1 MLTDEGGEKAPCL
14 LSGHREKLLVSVVS
28 PAFNES
34 RNVPRLY
41 QSLVETFQPLSVDWE
56 WVVVDDHSTDET
68 FQTLLNLAGKD
79 SRVRGFRLARN
90 SGSHAALVCGLH
102 HARGDCVVV
111 LASDLQ
117 DPPQLIPEMLRLWQQ
132 GYHIVWAVR
141 RRREGI
147 KKSSLWFSRLYYYTM
162 RHLFG
167 LKELPETGADFFLAD
182 KRVIEALKGFH
193 ERNVNLMALLA
204 WMGFRYTRIDYDKKA
219 RVYGRSGW
227 NFAKKLKLFIDSV
240 ASFSYLPIRA
250 ISVIGFIT
258 AMVGFLYAGVV
269 VINAL
274 RGAPPQGWASLMV
287 VVLVIGG
294 VQMIMMGVLGE
305 YLWRAFDETRRRPK
319 FIIEETTENQRAGPV
334 RRDLHGHEAK
344 TESRNG

>member
-1 MLTDEGGEKAPCL
+1 MLTNEGGEKAPRL
-14 LSGHREKLLVSVVS
+14 WRGHGERLLVSVVS

-34 RNVPRLY
+34 RNVPLLY
-41 QSLVETFQPLSVDWE
+41 RSLVETFQPLAVDWE

-68 FQTLLNLAGKD
+68 FQALVNLAGKD

-90 SGSHAALVCGLH
+90 AGSHAALVCGLH
-102 HARGDCVVV
+102 QARGDCVVV
-111 LASDLQ
+111 LAADLQ
-117 DPPQLIPEMLRLWQQ
+117 DPPELIPDMLKLWRE

-147 KKSSLWFSRLYYYTM
+147 KKSSLWFSRLYYYAM

-204 WMGFRYTRIDYDKKA
+204 WMGFRHTRIDYDKKA
-219 RVYGRSGW
+219 RIYGRSGW
-227 NFAKKLKLFIDSV
+227 NFAKKIKLFIDSV

-319 FIIEETTENQRAGPV
+319 FIIEETTVHERAGPG
-334 RRDLHGHEAK
+334 RRASPCGEANA
-344 TESRNG
+344 ESRTG